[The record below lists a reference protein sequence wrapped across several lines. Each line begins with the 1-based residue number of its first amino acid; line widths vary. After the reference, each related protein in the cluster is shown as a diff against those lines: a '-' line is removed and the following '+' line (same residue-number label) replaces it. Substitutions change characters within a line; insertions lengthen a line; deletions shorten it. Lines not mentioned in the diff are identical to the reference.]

1 MSIVEATYT
10 AAAAT
15 FPGPVVA
22 PKRNRRQPL
31 RNKDFIPTAD
41 VDLSTMSDEEI
52 VYLCS
57 PSSRPRMDNEDFQ

>member
-31 RNKDFIPTAD
+31 RNKDFIPTA
-41 VDLSTMSDEEI
+41 VIKLS
-52 VYLCS
+52 
-57 PSSRPRMDNEDFQ
+57 